1 MRLLPLV
8 AAATLLLAACAAPSR
23 AQRVQEAAYELNVG
37 LRFGNTTLALEK
49 VAAQERKE
57 FLKRHRHWNGKLR
70 VVDVELV
77 GMNIRDTEADVFVS
91 VQWQRADYSDVNST
105 VIHQRWKDNR
115 GAWLLISEAH
125 AQGDQGIFLDETQ
138 APEGAAGPGGD
149 SAQRYQIT
157 VIR

>member
-1 MRLLPLV
+1 MRLLPL
-8 AAATLLLAACAAPSR
+8 AAALSLLLASCAAPSR

-37 LRFGNTTLALEK
+37 LRFGHTALALEK
-49 VAAQERKE
+49 VAAQERAE

-77 GMNIRDTEADVFVS
+77 GLNVRDNDADIFVA
-91 VQWQRADYSDVNST
+91 VQWQRADFSDVNSS

-115 GAWLLISEAH
+115 GTWQLVSETH
-125 AQGDQGIFLDETQ
+125 AQGDKGLFSDEQ
-138 APEGAAGPGGD
+138 PPAPQD
-149 SAQRYQIT
+149 DHAQHYQIT